1 MKKIIEKL
9 EANFKL
15 MSLGLLTF
23 IALVATGTG
32 YSVWSNSTGTVYPG
46 PSVNWPKEADGAV
59 QKGYIGDPT
68 DVLVNQD
75 ANLVGNES
83 IYNMLGK
90 TWYQKANNDS
100 GICGACR
107 ENNSALAYSTGCCKT
122 AGSRTKVCAADDGYV
137 MSQFFYGNYGVD
149 NQNIKSFF
157 CFKAE

>member
-15 MSLGLLTF
+15 ASLGLLTF

-46 PSVNWPKEADGAV
+46 PVASWPTPD
-59 QKGYIGDPT
+59 KGYIGDPT

-90 TWYQKANNDS
+90 TWYQNANDVK
-100 GICGACR
+100 ICGFCTPTSQTYWGPGER
-107 ENNSALAYSTGCCKT
+107 GHNNPIGCCGIDSSSHDDYCVPK
-122 AGSRTKVCAADDGYV
+122 DGYNMYMLSNGANICV
-137 MSQFFYGNYGVD
+137 DPGVL
-149 NQNIKSFF
+149 
-157 CFKAE
+157 